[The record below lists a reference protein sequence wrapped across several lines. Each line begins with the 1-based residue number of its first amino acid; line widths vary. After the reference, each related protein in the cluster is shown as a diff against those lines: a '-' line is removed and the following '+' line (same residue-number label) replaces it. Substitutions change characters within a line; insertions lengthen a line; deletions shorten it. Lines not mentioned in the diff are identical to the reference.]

1 MYVAG
6 VLAKIAKDIP
16 KRILPKMSRNKSF
29 YWIARFEAI
38 YSASKTRVLVL
49 KYTTIGNRLLIYE
62 FVNIGACL
70 ETSMWWLVLRQS
82 NSFQDPKAISQL
94 NFEHLSNLP
103 IFVGFIWLIKV
114 DTWNFS
120 QKCQQIFLP
129 DALFFEQ

>member
-29 YWIARFEAI
+29 YLIARFEAI

-49 KYTTIGNRLLIYE
+49 KYTTFGNRLLIYE
-62 FVNIGACL
+62 FVNIEACL

-94 NFEHLSNLP
+94 NFERLSNLP

-114 DTWNFS
+114 DT
-120 QKCQQIFLP
+120 
-129 DALFFEQ
+129 